1 MRPLCQYDMIF
12 TKGDESTSDDQV
24 EELTREFNILYR
36 AYIGSFIYLL
46 STRVD
51 LSFAVHKLA
60 NFSSNPGKVRFEGLV
75 HLLG

>member
-1 MRPLCQYDMIF
+1 MRPLFQYDMIF

-24 EELTREFNILYR
+24 EELTREFDIHYR
-36 AYIGSFIYLL
+36 YFIGSFINVLFK
-46 STRVD
+46 RVD